1 MNLTILSGAL
11 VYLILLMFKNQNTYR
26 QREKIMDAIYAYNL
40 RCCKE
45 KRFNE
50 VVSFDCMRSYA
61 SSLFDIFDWGNKRI
75 VLQYQHFLVLWQRL
89 SFPRM

>member
-26 QREKIMDAIYAYNL
+26 QRKKIMDAIYAYNL

-50 VVSFDCMRSYA
+50 VVSFDCMRSYE

-75 VLQYQHFLVLWQRL
+75 VPEHVYNLISQYIAK
-89 SFPRM
+89 